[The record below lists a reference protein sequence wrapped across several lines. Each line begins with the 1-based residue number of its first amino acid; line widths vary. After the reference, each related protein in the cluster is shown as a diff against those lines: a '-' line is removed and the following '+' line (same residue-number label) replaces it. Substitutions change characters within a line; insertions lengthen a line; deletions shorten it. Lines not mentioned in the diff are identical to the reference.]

1 MSEPGFRGG
10 AIPPLPPLPG
20 FRGGAIPPLPPESTL
35 ERILRD
41 LARTAAAR
49 ELELPEPPAGCYWHC
64 EQRLEDHP
72 ARDAMR
78 VVVTWELREV
88 H

>member
-1 MSEPGFRGG
+1 MSGPGFRGG
-10 AIPPLPPLPG
+10 AIPPLPARVGLEQ
-20 FRGGAIPPLPPESTL
+20 IPPLPIHDAL
-35 ERILRD
+35 DQILRD
-41 LARTAAAR
+41 FSRAAAR
-49 ELELPEPPAGCYWHC
+49 RESELPAPPAGFYWHC

-78 VVVTWELREV
+78 LVVTWELREV

>member
-1 MSEPGFRGG
+1 VSAPGFRGG
-10 AIPPLPPLPG
+10 ATPLTGEGSVLDG
-20 FRGGAIPPLPPESTL
+20 
-35 ERILRD
+35 ILRD
-41 LARTAAAR
+41 LARTAARR
-49 ELELPEPPAGCYWHC
+49 ESELPAPPAGFYWHC